1 MIKID
6 LITGFLGSGK
16 TTFIKK
22 YAKYLIG
29 KGEKIGILEN
39 DFGAVNV
46 DMMLLQELQGDN
58 CNIETVAGACD
69 ADCHKRRFKT
79 KLIAMAMSGYDRVI
93 IEPSGIFD
101 TDEFFDTLREEPLD
115 RWYESG
121 NVIAIADS
129 RLEEDLSENSE
140 YLLTSQI
147 ANAGTIILSRVQETS
162 PEIVSRTV
170 SHIRKSLENFNRKN
184 SPDNIIIKDWN
195 EFSENDFEKISL
207 CGYVKAD
214 FTKRFSA
221 GNYSSVYF
229 MNSKISVDELKQK
242 ADKIFKDKNC
252 GNVFRIK
259 GFIFENNRWFEINAT
274 EKNISV
280 SDIRNGQEIIII
292 IGENLV
298 KENISK
304 YI

>member
-170 SHIRKSLENFNRKN
+170 LHIRKSLENFNRKN

>member
-1 MIKID
+1 
-6 LITGFLGSGK
+6 
-16 TTFIKK
+16 
-22 YAKYLIG
+22 
-29 KGEKIGILEN
+29 
-39 DFGAVNV
+39 
-46 DMMLLQELQGDN
+46 
-58 CNIETVAGACD
+58 
-69 ADCHKRRFKT
+69 
-79 KLIAMAMSGYDRVI
+79 MAMSGYDRVI

-129 RLEEDLSENSE
+129 RLEEDLSENSQ

>member
-129 RLEEDLSENSE
+129 RLEEDLSENSQ